1 MIDIARNIVPC
12 SDKQDMK
19 SRNGSYFQPSFSTR
33 KRQRIS
39 SDLFSEL
46 PQKRSKTTNGRIWN
60 KATYSFSSQILCTIS
75 SKVIRMWA
83 SFTIFVP
90 CISRIIQNG
99 NMKYG
104 VNRKVL
110 LITAGVVWIIAG
122 ANILRIGIMTWLT
135 DSQYWLFKIGEATVV
150 FLLFFLFVFKRLYY
164 KHTKRIGEKKKE
176 KNCPFSFFDVK
187 GWIIMVF
194 MITFGVT
201 MRSFHILPDAFISVF
216 YTGLSLALI
225 FTGVLFIRYWWIN
238 RKGNLFTPPPEE

>member
-1 MIDIARNIVPC
+1 
-12 SDKQDMK
+12 
-19 SRNGSYFQPSFSTR
+19 
-33 KRQRIS
+33 
-39 SDLFSEL
+39 
-46 PQKRSKTTNGRIWN
+46 
-60 KATYSFSSQILCTIS
+60 
-75 SKVIRMWA
+75 
-83 SFTIFVP
+83 
-90 CISRIIQNG
+90 
-99 NMKYG
+99 MKYG

-135 DSQYWLFKIGEATVV
+135 DSQYWLFKIGEVTVV

-176 KNCPFSFFDVK
+176 KNCPFSF
-187 GWIIMVF
+187 

-201 MRSFHILPDAFISVF
+201 MRLFHILPDAFISVF